1 MEYQD
6 SVRPFPFGGSH
17 STHACTLRTC
27 IHKFSPAS
35 LLTSPSGSQ
44 DGTPVAITALSQSP
58 AIDVIG
64 IGFASGEIS
73 VYDIRMD
80 ERLLRMK
87 MQDGAVRA
95 LSFRSG
101 MSKVVFTRAESSQQ
115 LSRWSSYTRDGV
127 FERTHRSLGSQ
138 CRRKITPYCARCPRW
153 CYIRSTMGSR
163 STSAHLLWRRQQ
175 CKSEWCPLLMLSVR

>member
-6 SVRPFPFGGSH
+6 SVRPFPLGGSH

-101 MSKVVFTRAESSQQ
+101 MSKVIFYACRKFSATVQMVILYSRRRLRTGISLSGISTPAEDYSISCEVPTTVLYLKYNGFPVNLCSSP
-115 LSRWSSYTRDGV
+115 L
-127 FERTHRSLGSQ
+127 E
-138 CRRKITPYCARCPRW
+138 KIT
-153 CYIRSTMGSR
+153 
-163 STSAHLLWRRQQ
+163 
-175 CKSEWCPLLMLSVR
+175 V